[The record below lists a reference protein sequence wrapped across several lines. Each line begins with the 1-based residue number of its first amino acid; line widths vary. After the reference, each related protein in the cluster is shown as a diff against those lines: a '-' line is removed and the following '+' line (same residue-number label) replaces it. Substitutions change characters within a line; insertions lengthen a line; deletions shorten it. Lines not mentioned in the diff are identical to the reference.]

1 MVSTKEVQPG
11 SESIKTSIVFSLAA
25 GPGNLFKALSCFAL
39 RDIDMTKIESRP
51 MRTKPLTVSKDGESM
66 RLNYLFYVDV
76 LGAMADPNVQ
86 KALGHLQ
93 EVAPFLRVLGS
104 YPADIAFLQ
113 T

>member
-1 MVSTKEVQPG
+1 M
-11 SESIKTSIVFSLAA
+11 
-25 GPGNLFKALSCFAL
+25 LFKALACFAL

-51 MRTKPLTVSKDGESM
+51 LRDKPMIVSTDGESK

-76 LGAMADPNVQ
+76 LGAMADENVQ
-86 KALGHLQ
+86 NALGHLQ

-104 YPADIAFLQ
+104 YPADMDFLA

>member
-1 MVSTKEVQPG
+1 M
-11 SESIKTSIVFSLAA
+11 KTSVVFSLAA

-39 RDIDMTKIESRP
+39 RDIDMSKIESRP
-51 MRTKPLTVSKDGESM
+51 LRSKPLVVSQDGESR

-76 LGAMADPNVQ
+76 LGAMADANMQ

-104 YPADIAFLQ
+104 YPADVNFLQ

>member
-1 MVSTKEVQPG
+1 M
-11 SESIKTSIVFSLAA
+11 KTSVVFSLAA

-39 RDIDMTKIESRP
+39 RDIDMTKMESRP
-51 MRTKPLTVSKDGESM
+51 LRTKPLVVSSDGESK

-76 LGAMADPNVQ
+76 LGAMADTNMQ

-104 YPADIAFLQ
+104 YPADADFLQ
-113 T
+113 S